1 MEISGYTNLEEIGRG
16 GYAVVYRAHQAQFG
30 RQVAIKVLINPGFGE
45 TDRARFEREALAMGR
60 LSWHP
65 NIVVVHETGTTDAGM
80 PYLVEE
86 LVEGGSLG
94 DKLRTSGPLDPAA
107 ALADVIQLCAAVHTA
122 HEADLL
128 HRDIKPDNALVDAFG
143 RIKLADFGIA
153 AVTGSTLTA
162 TGMVTA
168 TIAHAAPEVLNGGR
182 ATFPSDVYSLGSTLY
197 ELLAGMP
204 AFVRD
209 TDESIVPLVLRV
221 TADAVPDLR
230 AQGVPA
236 PIADAVESAMA
247 KDPADRPPTALAFG
261 RQLQAAQQ
269 ALGLRVTD
277 LAVRGGT
284 APPPRHDET
293 VMGGVAVV
301 PSAPAAAEPTVAP
314 PPAPAPAPAPA
325 VTSQEPVAVEMAA
338 PTGTVAV
345 PVANT
350 PAPGQA
356 RVAPAAT
363 PPGSARSG
371 PTPPSRD
378 KRSRLPLVLAG
389 LVVIGLGAAA
399 FFLLGQG
406 DDGGGSG
413 DGGDG
418 GSNAGASAEEHGSE
432 ATAAEIPTGARPFR
446 IATTDDGVWVTD
458 TRDTTVDR
466 IDPATN
472 AVVANIELG
481 GEPAGI
487 DANSAGVWVSD
498 FDSGTVDRIDPS
510 TNQVVAFVAVGAG
523 PRNVSATESSVWV
536 ANIDDNTVSH
546 IDVGSETAAPAIPVG
561 LGPRG
566 IVATD
571 TDVWVTNVNEGT
583 VMRIDPA
590 TDSVVETID
599 TGGEPGGVVLTANA
613 VWVTDASQDRVI
625 QIDPA
630 TNTVVGEVAVGTD
643 PGGMASTD
651 DTVYVS
657 NSGDDTVFAI
667 DAATSEITD
676 SFETGLKPGGL
687 AVTDTDLWVANTDAD
702 TVSRVPLS

>member
-261 RQLQAAQQ
+261 RELPGRSAGPRPQGHRPGCPGRHRAPAPPRRDGHGRRGRRAQ
-269 ALGLRVTD
+269 RPR
-277 LAVRGGT
+277 RGGADRRA
-284 APPPRHDET
+284 APR
-293 VMGGVAVV
+293 
-301 PSAPAAAEPTVAP
+301 
-314 PPAPAPAPAPA
+314 PAPAPAPA

-378 KRSRLPLVLAG
+378 KRSRLPLVLAV

-472 AVVANIELG
+472 AVVDEHRARGRARRHRRQLG
-481 GEPAGI
+481 RRL
-487 DANSAGVWVSD
+487 GV
-498 FDSGTVDRIDPS
+498 GLRQRHRRPHRPVDQPGR
-510 TNQVVAFVAVGAG
+510 GL
-523 PRNVSATESSVWV
+523 RRRRRR
-536 ANIDDNTVSH
+536 
-546 IDVGSETAAPAIPVG
+546 APQRLGHRVVG
-561 LGPRG
+561 LGGQHR
-566 IVATD
+566 
-571 TDVWVTNVNEGT
+571 
-583 VMRIDPA
+583 R
-590 TDSVVETID
+590 
-599 TGGEPGGVVLTANA
+599 
-613 VWVTDASQDRVI
+613 QH
-625 QIDPA
+625 
-630 TNTVVGEVAVGTD
+630 
-643 PGGMASTD
+643 
-651 DTVYVS
+651 
-657 NSGDDTVFAI
+657 
-667 DAATSEITD
+667 
-676 SFETGLKPGGL
+676 
-687 AVTDTDLWVANTDAD
+687 
-702 TVSRVPLS
+702 RVPHRRRQRDRGARHPGRPRAPGNRGHRHRRLGDQRQRGHGDAHRPRD

>member
-1 MEISGYTNLEEIGRG
+1 LEIRGYTNLEEIGRG
-16 GYAVVYRAHQAQFG
+16 GHAVVYRAHQAQFG
-30 RQVAIKVLINPGFGE
+30 RQVAIKVLINTGFGE

-86 LVEGGSLG
+86 FVEGGSLG
-94 DKLRTSGPLDPAA
+94 DHLRTSGPLDPAA
-107 ALADVIQLCAAVHTA
+107 AVADVIQLCAAVHTA

-153 AVTGSTLTA
+153 AVIGSTLTA

-197 ELLAGMP
+197 ELMAGRP

-221 TADAVPDLR
+221 TTDAVPDLR
-230 AQGVPA
+230 AQGVPG

-247 KDPADRPPTALAFG
+247 KDPSERPPTALAFG
-261 RQLQAAQQ
+261 RELQTAQQ
-269 ALGLRVTD
+269 ALGIKVTD
-277 LAVRGGT
+277 LAVRGGA
-284 APPPRHDET
+284 APPPGHDEA
-293 VMGGVAVV
+293 VMGAVAAG
-301 PSAPAAAEPTVAP
+301 PSTPAASEPTVAP
-314 PPAPAPAPAPA
+314 PPAPAPVAASPAAA
-325 VTSQEPVAVEMAA
+325 VTAQEPVAVEMAA

-345 PVANT
+345 PVADSA
-350 PAPGQA
+350 APG
-356 RVAPAAT
+356 PAAASRAKG
-363 PPGSARSG
+363 PRG
-371 PTPPSRD
+371 PTPPGQTS
-378 KRSRLPLVLAG
+378 RSRLPLVLAV
-389 LVVIGLGAAA
+389 LVVMGLGAAA
-399 FFLLGQG
+399 YLLLGQG
-406 DDGGGSG
+406 DDGGASG
-413 DGGDG
+413 D
-418 GSNAGASAEEHGSE
+418 AGANTEVHGAD

-446 IATTDDGVWVTD
+446 LATTEDGVWVTD
-458 TRDTTVDR
+458 SRATTVDR

-472 AVVANIELG
+472 AVIASIELG

-510 TNQVVAFVAVGAG
+510 NNQVMASVAVGEG
-523 PRNVSATESSVWV
+523 PRNVSATETAVWV

-546 IDVGSETAAPAIPVG
+546 IDVATGTERANIPVD

-571 TDVWVTNVNEGT
+571 TDVWVTNVNAGN
-583 VMRIDPA
+583 VMRIDA
-590 TDSVVETID
+590 VNDVVVETIA
-599 TGGEPGGVVLTANA
+599 TGGEPGGVVLTADA
-613 VWVTDASQDRVI
+613 VWVTDAAQDRVI

-630 TNTVVGEVAVGTD
+630 TNTVVGQIPVGTD

-657 NSGDDTVFAI
+657 NSGDDTVFVI
-667 DAATSEITD
+667 DAATGEITD
-676 SFETGLKPGGL
+676 SFQTGSQPGGL
-687 AVTDTDLWVANTDAD
+687 AVTRTDLWVANTDAN
-702 TVSRVPLS
+702 TVSRIPLR

>member
-30 RQVAIKVLINPGFGE
+30 RQVAIKVLTNPGFGE

-65 NIVVVHETGTTDAGM
+65 NIVVVHETGTTDAGL

-86 LVEGGSLG
+86 FVEGGSLG
-94 DKLRTSGPLDPAA
+94 DTLRTSGPLDPAA
-107 ALADVIQLCAAVHTA
+107 AVADVIQLCAAVQTA

-221 TADAVPDLR
+221 TADTVPDLR

-236 PIADAVESAMA
+236 PIAEAVESAMA

-261 RQLQAAQQ
+261 RELQSAQQ
-269 ALGLRVTD
+269 VLGLKVTE
-277 LAVRGGT
+277 LAVRGGA

-293 VMGGVAVV
+293 VMGAVAAV
-301 PSAPAAAEPTVAP
+301 PSAPAAPEPTVAP
-314 PPAPAPAPAPA
+314 PPAPIAAAPAAA
-325 VTSQEPVAVEMAA
+325 VTSQEPAAVEMAA

-345 PVANT
+345 PIADT

-356 RVAPAAT
+356 AASRAKG
-363 PPGSARSG
+363 PSG
-371 PTPPSRD
+371 PTPAG
-378 KRSRLPLVLAG
+378 KAKKSRLPLVLAV

-406 DDGGGSG
+406 DDGGGSE
-413 DGGDG
+413 DAGGDG
-418 GSNAGASAEEHGSE
+418 GSNAGANAEEHGTE

-446 IATTDDGVWVTD
+446 LATTDDAVWATD
-458 TRDTTVDR
+458 SRATTVDR
-466 IDPATN
+466 IEPATN
-472 AVVANIELG
+472 AVIESIELG

-498 FDSGTVDRIDPS
+498 FDNGTVDRIDPS
-510 TNQVVAFVAVGAG
+510 NNQVMASVAVGEG
-523 PRNVSATESSVWV
+523 PRNVSATESAVWV

-546 IDVGSETAAPAIPVG
+546 IDVATETELADIPVG

-583 VMRIDPA
+583 VMRIDA
-590 TDSVVETID
+590 VDDVVVETIE
-599 TGGEPGGVVLTANA
+599 TGGEPGGVVLTADA
-613 VWVTDASQDRVI
+613 VWVTDASSDQVI

-630 TNTVVGEVAVGTD
+630 TNTVVGQIPVGTD
-643 PGGMASTD
+643 PGGMASTG

-667 DAATSEITD
+667 DAATAAVTD
-676 SFETGLKPGGL
+676 SFETGRKPGGL
-687 AVTDTDLWVANTDAD
+687 AVTGTDLWVANTDAD
-702 TVSRVPLS
+702 TVSRIPLS

>member
-1 MEISGYTNLEEIGRG
+1 LEIRGYTNLEEIGRG
-16 GYAVVYRAHQAQFG
+16 GHAVVYRAHQAQFG
-30 RQVAIKVLINPGFGE
+30 RQVAIKVLINTGFGE

-86 LVEGGSLG
+86 FVEGGSLG

-107 ALADVIQLCAAVHTA
+107 AVADVIQLCAAVHTA

-221 TADAVPDLR
+221 TADTVPDLR
-230 AQGVPA
+230 PQGVPG
-236 PIADAVESAMA
+236 PIADAMESAMA
-247 KDPADRPPTALAFG
+247 KDPGDRPPTALVFG

-301 PSAPAAAEPTVAP
+301 PSAPAAAEPFVAP
-314 PPAPAPAPAPA
+314 PPAPSPA
-325 VTSQEPVAVEMAA
+325 VTAQEPVAVEMAA

-356 RVAPAAT
+356 RVAPAAS
-363 PPGSARSG
+363 PP
-371 PTPPSRD
+371 PPPSPD

-389 LVVIGLGAAA
+389 VVVIGLGAAA

-406 DDGGGSG
+406 DDGGGGSG
-413 DGGDG
+413 DN

-472 AVVANIELG
+472 AVVENIELG

-510 TNQVVAFVAVGAG
+510 NNQVVAFVDVGEG
-523 PRNVSATESSVWV
+523 PRNVSATDTAVWV

-546 IDVGSETAAPAIPVG
+546 IDVASETEQAAIPVG

-590 TDSVVETID
+590 SDTVVQTIP
-599 TGGEPGGVVLTANA
+599 TGGEPGGVVLTADA

-630 TNTVVGEVAVGTD
+630 TNTVVGDIAVGTD

-657 NSGDDTVFAI
+657 NSGDDVVFAI
-667 DAATSEITD
+667 DAATSEVTD

-702 TVSRVPLS
+702 TVSRIPLG

>member
-16 GYAVVYRAHQAQFG
+16 GDAVVDRAHQAQFG

-65 NIVVVHETGTTDAGM
+65 NIVVVHETGTTEAGM

-86 LVEGGSLG
+86 FVEGGSLG

-236 PIADAVESAMA
+236 PVADAVESAMA

-261 RQLQAAQQ
+261 RELQAAQQ
-269 ALGLRVTD
+269 VLGLKVTD
-277 LAVRGGT
+277 LAVRAGT
-284 APPPRHDET
+284 VPPPRHDET

-301 PSAPAAAEPTVAP
+301 PSAPAAAEPPVAP
-314 PPAPAPAPAPA
+314 PPAPAPA
-325 VTSQEPVAVEMAA
+325 VTSEEPVAVEMGA

-356 RVAPAAT
+356 GVAPAAT
-363 PPGSARSG
+363 PPGAAGIG
-371 PTPPSRD
+371 PTPPTRD
-378 KRSRLPLVLAG
+378 KRSRLPLVLAV

-399 FFLLGQG
+399 YFLLGQG
-406 DDGGGSG
+406 DDGGGSA
-413 DGGDG
+413 DG
-418 GSNAGASAEEHGSE
+418 GSNAGATAEEHGTE

-446 IATTDDGVWVTD
+446 LATTEDGVWATD
-458 TRDTTVDR
+458 TRATTVDR

-472 AVVANIELG
+472 TVARNIEVG

-498 FDSGTVDRIDPS
+498 FDNGTVDRIDPA
-510 TNQVVAFVAVGAG
+510 TDQIVASVPVGNG
-523 PRNVSATESSVWV
+523 PRNVSATETSVWV

-546 IDVGSETAAPAIPVG
+546 IDVASEAAHPPIAVG

-583 VMRIDPA
+583 VMRIDA
-590 TDSVVETID
+590 ASDQVVETIP
-599 TGGEPGGVVLTANA
+599 TGGEPGGVVLTSDA

-625 QIDPA
+625 KIDPA

-651 DTVYVS
+651 DIVYVS

-676 SFETGLKPGGL
+676 RFDTGRKPGGL

-702 TVSRVPLS
+702 TVSRIPLS